1 MANLIDLS
9 DLLVASS
16 KVPMASKDEAL
27 DLLGDLLDPTQTSL
41 FGDKPIKI
49 TKPRPKWR
57 IDGFVIVQR
66 VCNCLT
72 CGHKHEEV
80 NPLIM
85 LSESLVDHEGRVLR
99 SQKTSDPE
107 SLRLKDQLD
116 WDSMTTSEEVV
127 EVDPVTFCK
136 YCTAVG
142 VSKELIMTAFEN
154 QRKETL
160 RKQANDDIVK
170 SAVSAKAAQE
180 RAEAAEK
187 RLFDLLDQFEKPS
200 SDFRREEIDIPSVDA
215 DDELP
220 Y

>member
-1 MANLIDLS
+1 MSNLIDLS
-9 DLLVASS
+9 DLLVKAP
-16 KVPMASKDEAL
+16 VASKDEAL

-57 IDGFVIVQR
+57 IDGFVVVQR
-66 VCNCLT
+66 ICKCLT
-72 CGHKHEEV
+72 CGALHKEV

-85 LSESLVDHEGRVLR
+85 LSESLIDHEGRVLR

-116 WDSMTTSEEVV
+116 WESMVVSEETIGI
-127 EVDPVTFCK
+127 DPVTFCNH
-136 YCTAVG
+136 CLASG
-142 VSKELIMTAFEN
+142 VSQELIMTAFDN

-160 RKQANDDIVK
+160 RKQTNDDIVK

-187 RLFDLLDQFEKPS
+187 RLFDLIDQYEKSS
-200 SDFRREEIDIPSVDA
+200 SDFCREGIDLPSI
-215 DDELP
+215 DDDLP

>member
-1 MANLIDLS
+1 MSNLIDLS
-9 DLLVASS
+9 DLLVKAP
-16 KVPMASKDEAL
+16 VASKDEAL

-57 IDGFVIVQR
+57 IDGFVVVQR
-66 VCNCLT
+66 TCKCLT
-72 CGHKHEEV
+72 CGALHKEV

-116 WDSMTTSEEVV
+116 WDSMIVSEETI
-127 EVDPVTFCK
+127 EIDPVTFCNQ
-136 YCTAVG
+136 CIAFG
-142 VSKELIMTAFEN
+142 LSQELIMTAFDN

-160 RKQANDDIVK
+160 RKQTNDDIVK

-187 RLFDLLDQFEKPS
+187 RLFDLIDQYEKPS
-200 SDFRREEIDIPSVDA
+200 SDFRREEIDLPSTDVD
-215 DDELP
+215 DLP

>member
-1 MANLIDLS
+1 MSNLIDLS
-9 DLLVASS
+9 DLLVKAP
-16 KVPMASKDEAL
+16 VASKDEAL

-57 IDGFVIVQR
+57 IDGFTVVQK
-66 VCNCLT
+66 VCTCLT
-72 CGHKHEEV
+72 CQARHVDV

-116 WDSMTTSEEVV
+116 WDSMTFAEEII
-127 EVDPVTFCK
+127 EVDPVTFCNN
-136 YCTAVG
+136 CLVG
-142 VSKELIMTAFEN
+142 GHNEFLIRMAFDN
-154 QRKETL
+154 QRKEAL

-170 SAVSAKAAQE
+170 TAVKAKAERE
-180 RAEAAEK
+180 RAEVAER
-187 RLFDLLDQFEKPS
+187 RLFEIIEQYEKQ
-200 SDFRREEIDIPSVDA
+200 SDEIARGEVDMPA
-215 DDELP
+215 ADGFDDELP